1 MTADIRTFKIRDAHV
16 REDEAT
22 LREFLR
28 TVEVRRIETAFSDGA
43 WHILVMYEELRR
55 REEIRQIQS
64 AIVAALNGWRAQ
76 AAVDLGHS
84 RDEVLPDRA
93 VTEIARYAP
102 TTEVE
107 LGVIAGTLGL
117 DLSGHG
123 LSIVQVVKQ
132 TLEELTA
139 EG

>member
-1 MTADIRTFKIRDAHV
+1 MTADIRTFKIRDSHV

-22 LREFLR
+22 LKEFLR
-28 TVEVRRIETAFSDGA
+28 TVEVQRIESAFSDGA
-43 WHILVMYEELRR
+43 WHILVLYEELRR

-64 AIVAALNGWRAQ
+64 AIIGALNAWRTQ
-76 AAVDLGHS
+76 AAADFGLM
-84 RDEVLPDRA
+84 RADVLPDQA
-93 VTEIARYAP
+93 VSEIARYAP

-117 DLSGHG
+117 DLTRHG
-123 LSIVQVVKQ
+123 SSIVQVVRQ
-132 TLEELTA
+132 TLDELTT